1 MSKFKE
7 GEGVVVLEPNPF
19 TCVAITPGETYT
31 VLVLGGG
38 NVLERTN
45 VKAGK
50 MSDYNTSADDD
61 MFLYT
66 HDGETVSL
74 FSRSRIFMSNYAE
87 DFDVIIKTLEGK
99 TIKMLSNVEVKRG

>member
-1 MSKFKE
+1 MSKQ
-7 GEGVVVLEPNPF
+7 GEGVVVLEPHPF
-19 TCVAITPGETYT
+19 TCVTITPGETYT
-31 VLVLGGG
+31 VVVLGGG
-38 NVLERTN
+38 DVIERTN

-50 MSDYNTSADDD
+50 MHDYNSNASDD

-74 FSRSRIFMSNYAE
+74 FSRSRIFMTNYVE